1 MVYLQNKTA
10 LLLLF
15 FRDSDTI
22 FCSFIIH
29 STSSATGKREDILGI
44 LLLFYLQHV
53 LGGLDHCLDS
63 WK

>member
-44 LLLFYLQHV
+44 LLALLFATCVRWFGSLF
-53 LGGLDHCLDS
+53 G
-63 WK
+63 